1 MKALRLFKA
10 LSMVDQDLVEEAWT
24 YRPPARKHRPALYGL
39 AAAACCTVFCAFG
52 FFYLVTGGFHGFGS
66 AAPEESAGE
75 TQPAEGA
82 EVSEDVTAD
91 NGSDSVSYLSYAGP
105 VLPLT
110 VLEQDTPITA
120 AREVTW
126 DVSSDPSRAR
136 YEDAYTLTN
145 PTPRAVTVTAL
156 YPFAGNFRDL
166 AAQQPGIT
174 MDGQTL
180 TPQLHP
186 GAYAGG
192 FTGTGD
198 GQAGTCNLL
207 QPSSWEDYAALLE
220 DGSYASAALAGPTLP
235 QTPVVVY
242 DFSAL
247 STPSPDLELV
257 VSCAYDSSA
266 TMLLSY
272 DFSSGNWDGTNA
284 WRQYGGRAVADG
296 CPTLIVVGEDITS
309 CSLLD
314 GYGLDAPEL
323 HGVTGQVIR
332 RETTL
337 AQALENL
344 CRAYLAHQLPGEE
357 TWTDAVSL
365 SDLTAA
371 AAQLLTD
378 HGPLSPAPVERYAD
392 GRLDELIAEA
402 GTVSR
407 VFYLSFPLTIP
418 AGGTVT
424 VTATGQKTASFDFP
438 GTGGPY
444 EGTQSYELA
453 SALGSS
459 LAFVGQNARLL
470 CGDDT
475 TLAWDDYGFSAAGGK
490 PVSLGDRPCYTFTIQ

>member
-10 LSMVDQDLVEEAWT
+10 LSMVDEKWVEEAWD
-24 YRPPARKHRPALYGL
+24 YQPPVRKRHPALYGL
-39 AAAACCTVFCAFG
+39 AAAACCTLFCAFG

-66 AAPEESAGE
+66 AAPEES
-75 TQPAEGA
+75 PAESTAEGG
-82 EVSEDVTAD
+82 EVSEDVAAD

-126 DVSSDPSRAR
+126 DVSSDAGHAR

-145 PTPRAVTVTAL
+145 PTDQAVTVTAL

-166 AAQQPGIT
+166 AAQQPAIT
-174 MDGQTL
+174 VDGQAV

-186 GAYAGG
+186 GAYAGS

-198 GQAGTCNLL
+198 GQPGTCNLL
-207 QPSSWEDYAALLE
+207 EPSSWEDYAALLE
-220 DGSYASAALAGPTLP
+220 DGSYASDALAGMTLP

-247 STPSPDLELV
+247 STASPDQDLV
-257 VSCAYDSSA
+257 VSCAYDSSV
-266 TMLLSY
+266 TTLLSY
-272 DFSSGNWDGTNA
+272 DFSGGNWDETNT
-284 WRQYGGRAVADG
+284 WRQYGGRTVADG

-309 CSLLD
+309 YSLLD

-323 HGVTGQVIR
+323 TAVTGQVVR
-332 RETTL
+332 WETTL
-337 AQALENL
+337 GQALEKL
-344 CRAYLAHQLPGEE
+344 CSVYLAHQLPGEE
-357 TWTDAVSL
+357 AWTKSVSL
-365 SDLTAA
+365 SDFTAA

-378 HGPLSPAPVERYAD
+378 YGPLSQAPAERYAL

-402 GTVSR
+402 PSVRR
-407 VFYLSFPLTIP
+407 VFYLSFSLTIP
-418 AGGTVT
+418 AGGSVT
-424 VTATGQKTASFDFP
+424 VTAAGQKSPSFDFP

-453 SALGSS
+453 ATLGSS
-459 LAFVGQNARLL
+459 LTFTGQTARLL
-470 CGDDT
+470 RDDDT
-475 TLAWDDYGFSAAGGK
+475 VLARDDYGFSAAGEAAPLDG
-490 PVSLGDRPCYTFTIQ
+490 SPCYTFTVQ

>member
-10 LSMVDQDLVEEAWT
+10 LSMVDEKWVEEAWD
-24 YRPPARKHRPALYGL
+24 YQPPARKRHPALYGL
-39 AAAACCTVFCAFG
+39 AAAACCTLFCAFG

-66 AAPEESAGE
+66 AAPEEA
-75 TQPAEGA
+75 PAESTAEGG
-82 EVSEDVTAD
+82 EVSEDVAAD

-110 VLEQDTPITA
+110 VLEQDTPVTA
-120 AREVTW
+120 VREVTW
-126 DVSSDPSRAR
+126 DISSDQDPAR

-145 PTPRAVTVTAL
+145 PTAQAITVTAL

-166 AAQQPGIT
+166 ASQQPGIT
-174 MDGQTL
+174 ADGQAV
-180 TPQLHP
+180 TPQLYP

-207 QPSSWEDYAALLE
+207 QPSSWTDYAALLE
-220 DGSYASAALAGPTLP
+220 DGSYASAALADTALP

-247 STPSPDLELV
+247 STSSPDQELV

-266 TMLLSY
+266 TTLLSY
-272 DFSSGNWDGTNA
+272 DFSGGNWDETNT
-284 WRQYGGRAVADG
+284 WRQYGGRAVTDG

-309 CSLLD
+309 YSLLA
-314 GYGLDAPEL
+314 GYGLDVPEL
-323 HGVTGQVIR
+323 HDVTGQVVR

-337 AQALENL
+337 GQALEEL
-344 CRAYLAHQLPGEE
+344 CEAYLSHQLPGEE
-357 TWTDAVSL
+357 AWADAVSL
-365 SDLTAA
+365 SDFTAA
-371 AAQLLTD
+371 AAQLLMD
-378 HGPLSPAPVERYAD
+378 YGPLSRSPVERYAL

-402 GTVSR
+402 GAVSR
-407 VFYLSFPLTIP
+407 VFYLSFPVTIP
-418 AGGTVT
+418 AGGSVT
-424 VTATGQKTASFDFP
+424 VTAAGQKAASFDFP

-453 SALGSS
+453 STLGSS
-459 LAFVGQNARLL
+459 LTFTGQSARLL
-470 CGDDT
+470 RSDDI
-475 TLAWDDYGFSAAGGK
+475 TLVRDDYGFSAEGT
-490 PVSLGDRPCYTFTIQ
+490 VSLDGRPCYTFTIQ

>member
-10 LSMVDQDLVEEAWT
+10 LSMVDEKWVEEAWD
-24 YRPPARKHRPALYGL
+24 YRPPSRKHRPALYGL
-39 AAAACCTVFCAFG
+39 AAAACCTLFCAFG

-66 AAPEESAGE
+66 AAPEESPAE
-75 TQPAEGA
+75 STAEGA
-82 EVSEDVTAD
+82 EVSEDVAAD
-91 NGSDSVSYLSYAGP
+91 NGSGGVSYLSYAGP

-110 VLEQDTPITA
+110 VLEQDTFITA

-126 DVSSDPSRAR
+126 DVSSDQSTAR

-145 PTPRAVTVTAL
+145 PTAQAVTVTAL

-166 AAQQPGIT
+166 TDQQPTIT
-174 MDGQTL
+174 VDGQAV

-186 GAYAGG
+186 GTYAGS

-198 GQAGTCNLL
+198 GHPGTYNLL

-220 DGSYASAALAGPTLP
+220 DGSYASAALAGLNLP

-242 DFSAL
+242 DFSDL
-247 STPSPDLELV
+247 STPSPDQDLV
-257 VSCAYDSSA
+257 VSCSYDSGA
-266 TMLLSY
+266 TTLLSY
-272 DFSSGNWDGTNA
+272 DFNGGNWDETNT
-284 WRQYGGRAVADG
+284 WRQYGGRAAADG

-309 CSLLD
+309 YSLLD

-323 HGVTGQVIR
+323 HGVTGQVVR

-337 AQALENL
+337 SQALEEL
-344 CRAYLAHQLPGEE
+344 CSAYLSNQLPGEE
-357 TWTDAVSL
+357 AWADTLSL
-365 SDLTAA
+365 SDFTAA

-378 HGPLSPAPVERYAD
+378 YGPLSQAPVERYAD

-402 GTVSR
+402 GVVSR
-407 VFYLSFPLTIP
+407 VFYLSFPVTIP
-418 AGGTVT
+418 ADGSVT
-424 VTATGQKTASFDFP
+424 VTAAGRKSASFDFP

-453 SALGSS
+453 PTLGSS
-459 LAFVGQNARLL
+459 LAFTGQTARLL
-470 CGDDT
+470 RDDDT
-475 TLAWDDYGFSAAGGK
+475 VLTRDDYGFSATGEA
-490 PVSLGDRPCYTFTIQ
+490 VSLDGRPCYAFTVQ

>member
-10 LSMVDQDLVEEAWT
+10 LSMVDEKWVEEAWD
-24 YRPPARKHRPALYGL
+24 YQPPARKRRPALYGL
-39 AAAACCTVFCAFG
+39 AAAACCTLFCAFG

-66 AAPEESAGE
+66 AAPEES
-75 TQPAEGA
+75 PAESTAEGG
-82 EVSEDVTAD
+82 EVSEDVAD
-91 NGSDSVSYLSYAGP
+91 NGSNSVSYLSYAGP

-110 VLEQDTPITA
+110 ILEQDMPITA

-126 DVSSDPSRAR
+126 DVSSDTGPAH

-145 PTPRAVTVTAL
+145 PTDQSVTVTAL

-174 MDGQTL
+174 MDGQAV

-186 GAYAGG
+186 GAYAGS

-198 GQAGTCNLL
+198 GQPGTCNLL

-220 DGSYASAALAGPTLP
+220 DGSYASAALAGMNLP

-247 STPSPDLELV
+247 STASLDQELV
-257 VSCAYDSSA
+257 VSCAYDSS
-266 TMLLSY
+266 TTTLLSY
-272 DFSSGNWDGTNA
+272 DFSGGNWDETNS
-284 WRQYGGRAVADG
+284 WRQYGGRAITDG

-309 CSLLD
+309 YSLLD

-323 HGVTGQVIR
+323 TGVTGQVVR
-332 RETTL
+332 REMTL
-337 AQALENL
+337 GQALEEL
-344 CRAYLAHQLPGEE
+344 CKAYLAHQLPGEE
-357 TWTDAVSL
+357 AWAETLSL
-365 SDLTAA
+365 SDFTAA

-378 HGPLSPAPVERYAD
+378 YGPLSLSPVERYAD

-402 GTVSR
+402 GTISR
-407 VFYLSFPLTIP
+407 VFYLSFPVTIP
-418 AGGTVT
+418 AGGSVT
-424 VTATGQKTASFDFP
+424 ITAAGQKSPSFDFP

-444 EGTQSYELA
+444 EGTRSFALA
-453 SALGSS
+453 TALGSS
-459 LAFVGQNARLL
+459 LTFTSQTARLL
-470 CGDDT
+470 RAGDT
-475 TLAWDDYGFSAAGGK
+475 ELLLDDYGFSAAGDA
-490 PVSLGDRPCYTFTIQ
+490 VSLDDRPCYTFTIQ